1 MSKYNYQDIS
11 ELRSRM
17 LAEIEQY
24 FKCRNDT
31 ILRDTAC
38 YQEEQYSLCLDSVL
52 ELVER
57 ETA

>member
-1 MSKYNYQDIS
+1 MTKYQYTDIS

-38 YQEEQYSLCLDSVL
+38 YQEAQYDSMLDHLISQVEL
-52 ELVER
+52 ECK
-57 ETA
+57 